1 MRRSFSLALLLA
13 GTAPVALHAQTA
25 PAPAPSPAPTP
36 SPKPAPAPQ
45 AEDDM
50 ADDSDI
56 IVTGSRALPGAVI
69 GDIPPEQSLGPAD
82 VRSYGV
88 NSVSDLLN
96 ELAPQIRSDRG
107 SGGAPVVL
115 LNGRRISSFA
125 EIRDL
130 PTEAIA
136 RVDILPEEV
145 ALKYGYSADQK
156 VVNIVL
162 RPRFKAITSELGDQ
176 FATEGGRNTPSATV
190 DIVTIRRNNRFSLH
204 AGYTDSSPLYENE
217 RSINELPSPF
227 TALGTILPAPDPNL
241 PPGATAEIDPTLT
254 ALVGQPVTSAGV
266 PVGAAA
272 GAPALGDFVAT
283 ANNPGSFDQR
293 PYRTLLSSSRNFQT
307 NLVYARP
314 LGKVN
319 ATINGSFQYTDST
332 GAQGL
337 PTVSLALPTGNPFSP
352 FGSDVVLDRTAAT
365 GFDPLKQRNSAETYH
380 LGAGF
385 NGQFGTQWRWSLTA
399 NYDRVDSE
407 TFSETGFDVT
417 GVQARLD
424 AGDPTFNPFGP
435 INPLDY
441 AIAPANRGQSSSNSG
456 TVDALVNGKL
466 LKLPAG
472 DISTAIRVGGSL
484 SNLDS
489 QSFRF
494 DTQTGVGQSTGA
506 STTRNIASG
515 QVNVDV
521 PLTSKSKNVLAF
533 VGDLSINGNIAVQQ
547 LSDFGTLTT
556 RGYGANWQPIKG
568 VRLIASITDQ
578 DDAPSAGQLANPTV
592 TTPNVRVFD
601 YVKGETVSVASTTG
615 GNPFLNAD
623 SKHTFKLGLTLKPWD
638 KTDFTLTANYVKSS
652 VRNAIA
658 SFPSATAAVEAAF
671 PQRFTRDSDG
681 DLIAIDS
688 RAVNYARTDR
698 SELRWG
704 FNISKPIKSKLQKQ
718 VEAFRAG
725 TGPNPFQGLRLPN
738 NRRFGERAQGAG
750 GPPGE
755 GGTPN
760 AAGTPP
766 ADGSTPNATGTPP
779 QDGAPGGD
787 RPGGGRF
794 GGGGF
799 RGGGGGGFRG
809 GGGGG
814 GRGQFG
820 GGGGRLQF
828 AFYHTWHF
836 TDRVEISPTLP
847 IIDLL
852 NGGAIGS
859 GGQSRH
865 ELEAQGGYSNNG
877 IGVRLSADWQSGTH
891 VLGGTPGNPNPLD
904 FSSLGT
910 INLRLFA
917 DLTQQ
922 LKFLKKNPWAAGMR
936 VTLGVNNILD
946 TRQRVRDA
954 NGQTPI
960 SYQPDYLDP
969 MGRTIR
975 LSVRKVFF

>member
-1 MRRSFSLALLLA
+1 MRRSISLVLLLA
-13 GTAPVALHAQTA
+13 GSAPVALHAQTA
-25 PAPAPSPAPTP
+25 PAPAPNPAPP
-36 SPKPAPAPQ
+36 QSKPASAPQ
-45 AEDDM
+45 SDDDG
-50 ADDSDI
+50 ADENDI
-56 IVTGSRALPGAVI
+56 VVTGSRSLPGAVV

-88 NSVSDLLN
+88 NSISDLLN

-145 ALKYGYSADQK
+145 ALKYGYAADQK

-162 RPRFKAITSELGDQ
+162 RQRFKSITTELGDQ
-176 FATEGGRNTPSATV
+176 VATEGGRNTPSVTG

-204 AGYTDSSPLYENE
+204 AGYTDSSPLYESE
-217 RSINELPSPF
+217 RDIRPLATSP
-227 TALGTILPAPDPNL
+227 GTIDLS
-241 PPGATAEIDPTLT
+241 PG
-254 ALVGQPVTSAGV
+254 V
-266 PVGAAA
+266 
-272 GAPALGDFVAT
+272 
-283 ANNPGSFDQR
+283 DQR
-293 PYRTLLSSSRNFQT
+293 PFRTLLSSSRNFQT

-319 ATINGSFQYTDST
+319 ATINGTFQYTDST

-337 PTVSLALPTGNPFSP
+337 PTIDLTLPANNPFSTSP
-352 FGSDVVLDRTAAT
+352 RDVEIDRIAAT
-365 GFDPLKQRNSAETYH
+365 GYEPLKQRNSALTYH
-380 LGAGF
+380 LGSGF

-407 TFSETGFDVT
+407 TFSETGFDLS
-417 GVQARLD
+417 GFQARLK
-424 AGDPTFNPFGP
+424 AGDPSFNPFNP
-435 INPLDY
+435 IDPLDY
-441 AIAPANRGQSSSNSG
+441 IVAPANRGQSTSNSG

-484 SNLDS
+484 SSFDS
-489 QSFRF
+489 QSYRF
-494 DTQTGVGQSTGA
+494 DTISGTSAFTNG
-506 STTRNIASG
+506 STTRNEASG
-515 QVNVDV
+515 QINLDV
-521 PLTSKSKNVLAF
+521 PIASKSKHVLAF
-533 VGDLSINGNIAVQQ
+533 IGDLSLNGNFAVHQ

-556 RGYGANWQPIKG
+556 RGYGANWQPIQG
-568 VRLIASITDQ
+568 VRFIASVTDQ
-578 DDAPSAGQLANPTV
+578 DDAPSAAQLANPTV
-592 TTPNVRVFD
+592 VTPNVRVFD
-601 YVKGETVSVASTTG
+601 YVKGETVSVTSTTG

-623 SKHTFKLGLTLKPWD
+623 SKHTLKIGLTLKPWE

-671 PQRFTRDSDG
+671 PDRFTRDVDG
-681 DLIAIDS
+681 DLTAIDT
-688 RAVNYARTDR
+688 RAVNFARTDR

-704 FNISKPIKSKLQKQ
+704 FNFSHPLKSKLQKEI
-718 VEAFRAG
+718 EAFRAG
-725 TGPNPFQGLRLPN
+725 KGPNPFQGLRLPN
-738 NRRFGERAQGAG
+738 NRRFGERPQGAG
-750 GPPGE
+750 GPLPGD

-760 AAGTPP
+760 AGGTPP
-766 ADGSTPNATGTPP
+766 ADGGSPNAAGAPP
-779 QDGAPGGD
+779 QDGAN
-787 RPGGGRF
+787 GGGRF

-799 RGGGGGGFRG
+799 RGGGGFG
-809 GGGGG
+809 GGGGRG

-847 IIDLL
+847 VIDLL

-865 ELEAQGGYSNNG
+865 ELEAQAGYSNNG
-877 IGVRLSADWQSGTH
+877 LGVRLSADWQSGTH

-910 INLRLFA
+910 INLRFFA

-936 VTLGVNNILD
+936 VTLAVNNVFD
-946 TRQRVRDA
+946 SRQRVRDA
-954 NGQTPI
+954 NGETPI

>member
-25 PAPAPSPAPTP
+25 PAPATG
-36 SPKPAPAPQ
+36 PAPAASPTPTPAPQ
-45 AEDDM
+45 SDEDA
-50 ADDSDI
+50 ADDNDI
-56 IVTGSRALPGAVI
+56 VVTGSRALPGAVV

-145 ALKYGYSADQK
+145 ALKYGYTADQK

-176 FATEGGRNTPSATV
+176 NATEGGRNTPSATA
-190 DIVTIRRNNRFSLH
+190 DIVTIHRNNRFSLH

-217 RSINELPSPF
+217 RDIP
-227 TALGTILPAPDPNL
+227 ALVPPPGTIDLSQ
-241 PPGATAEIDPTLT
+241 G
-254 ALVGQPVTSAGV
+254 
-266 PVGAAA
+266 
-272 GAPALGDFVAT
+272 
-283 ANNPGSFDQR
+283 FDQR

-307 NLVYARP
+307 NLVYAHP

-337 PTVSLALPTGNPFSP
+337 PTIDLTLPATNPFATSVKDVELTRVVTGNE
-352 FGSDVVLDRTAAT
+352 
-365 GFDPLKQRNSAETYH
+365 PLTQRNSALTYH
-380 LGAGF
+380 LGTSF

-407 TFSETGFDVT
+407 TFGENGFDVS
-417 GVQARLD
+417 GLQARLKAD
-424 AGDPTFNPFGP
+424 DPTFDPFS
-435 INPLDY
+435 PLSPSDY
-441 AIAPANRGQSSSNSG
+441 VFAPTDRGQSTSNSG

-466 LKLPAG
+466 FKLPAG

-484 SNLDS
+484 SSFDS
-489 QSFRF
+489 QSYGF
-494 DTQTGVGQSTGA
+494 DTQSGLAATTSA
-506 STTRNIASG
+506 SSTRNDASG
-515 QVNVDV
+515 QINLDV
-521 PLTSKSKNVLAF
+521 PIASKSKKVLAF
-533 VGDLSINGNIAVQQ
+533 LGDLSINGNLAVHQ

-568 VRLIASITDQ
+568 VRFITSITDQ
-578 DDAPSAGQLANPTV
+578 DDAPSAAQLANPV
-592 TTPNVRVFD
+592 ITTPNVRVFD
-601 YVKGETVSVASTTG
+601 YVKGETVDVTSTSG
-615 GNPFLNAD
+615 GNPFIKAD

-638 KTDFTLTANYVKSS
+638 KTDFTFTANYVKSS

-658 SFPSATAAVEAAF
+658 SFPAATAAVEAAF
-671 PQRFTRDSDG
+671 PGRFTRDDDG
-681 DLIAIDS
+681 DLSAIDT
-688 RAVNYARTDR
+688 RPINFARTDR

-725 TGPNPFQGLRLPN
+725 TGPNPFQGLRAPN
-738 NRRFGERAQGAG
+738 GRRFGERSQGG
-750 GPPGE
+750 GGAPGD
-755 GGTPN
+755 GSNPN
-760 AAGTPP
+760 ATGTPP
-766 ADGSTPNATGTPP
+766 ADGSNPNATGNQS
-779 QDGAPGGD
+779 QDGTAGGD
-787 RPGGGRF
+787 RQGGGRF

-799 RGGGGGGFRG
+799 

-814 GRGQFG
+814 GRGGRGGGGGRGAFG

-847 IIDLL
+847 VIDLL

-865 ELEAQGGYSNNG
+865 ELEAQAGYANNG
-877 IGVRLSADWQSGTH
+877 IGVRLSADWQSGTR
-891 VLGGTPGNPNPLD
+891 VIGGTSANPNTLD

-917 DLTQQ
+917 DLSQQ
-922 LKFLKKNPWAAGMR
+922 LKFIKKNPWATGMR
-936 VTLGVNNILD
+936 VTLGVSNLLD

-954 NGQTPI
+954 NGQTPA

-969 MGRTIR
+969 MGRTVK
-975 LSVRKVFF
+975 LSIRKVFY

>member
-13 GTAPVALHAQTA
+13 GSAPVALHAQTA
-25 PAPAPSPAPTP
+25 PAPTPSPAPAPAPT
-36 SPKPAPAPQ
+36 SAPAPQ

-56 IVTGSRALPGAVI
+56 VVTGSRALPGAVV
-69 GDIPPEQSLGPAD
+69 GDIPPEESLGPAD

-88 NSVSDLLN
+88 NSISDLLT

-162 RPRFKAITSELGDQ
+162 RARFKSITTELGDQ
-176 FATEGGRNTPSATV
+176 AATEGGRNTPSVTG

-217 RSINELPSPF
+217 RNILPLPSGGP
-227 TALGTILPAPDPNL
+227 GTIDLT
-241 PPGATAEIDPTLT
+241 PGIDE
-254 ALVGQPVTSAGV
+254 
-266 PVGAAA
+266 
-272 GAPALGDFVAT
+272 
-283 ANNPGSFDQR
+283 R

-319 ATINGSFQYTDST
+319 ATINGTFQYTDST

-337 PTVSLALPTGNPFSP
+337 PTLDLTLPAGNPFSTSA
-352 FGSDVVLDRTAAT
+352 GNVDIDRVAT
-365 GFDPLKQRNSAETYH
+365 GYDPLKQRSSALTYH

-407 TFSETGFDVT
+407 TFSETGFDLT
-417 GVQARLD
+417 GLQARLN

-435 INPLDY
+435 LNPTDY
-441 AIAPANRGQSSSNSG
+441 AIAPANRGQSTSNSG

-484 SNLDS
+484 SSLDS
-489 QSFRF
+489 HSFRF
-494 DTQTGVGQSTGA
+494 DPQTGPSQPPNGTA
-506 STTRNIASG
+506 TRNEASG
-515 QVNVDV
+515 QVNLDV
-521 PLTSKSKNVLAF
+521 PIASKSKNVLAF
-533 VGDLSINGNIAVQQ
+533 LGDLSLNGNIAVHQ

-568 VRLIASITDQ
+568 LRFIASVTDQ
-578 DDAPSAGQLANPTV
+578 DDAPSAAQLANPVVV
-592 TTPNVRVFD
+592 TANVRVFD
-601 YVKGETVSVASTTG
+601 YVKGETVSVRSTTG

-623 SKHTFKLGLTLKPWD
+623 SKHTLKLGLTLKPWD

-658 SFPSATAAVEAAF
+658 GFPAATAAVEAAF
-671 PQRFTRDSDG
+671 PQRFTRDDDG
-681 DLIAIDS
+681 NLTDIDT
-688 RAVNYARTDR
+688 RPVNFARTDR
-698 SELRWG
+698 SEFRWG
-704 FNISKPIKSKLQKQ
+704 FNFSHPLKSKLQKE

-725 TGPNPFQGLRLPN
+725 KGPNPFQGLRLPN
-738 NRRFGERAQGAG
+738 NRRFGERPQGAG
-750 GPPGE
+750 GPPPGD
-755 GGTPN
+755 GGNPN
-760 AAGTPP
+760 TAGTPP

-779 QDGAPGGD
+779 QDGAQGGD
-787 RPGGGRF
+787 RQGGGRF
-794 GGGGF
+794 
-799 RGGGGGGFRG
+799 GGGGGGFRG

-814 GRGQFG
+814 RGGGGRGAFG

-847 IIDLL
+847 VIDLL

-891 VLGGTPGNPNPLD
+891 VLGGSPGNPNALD

-975 LSVRKVFF
+975 LSVRKMFF

>member
-1 MRRSFSLALLLA
+1 MRRSISLVLLLA
-13 GTAPVALHAQTA
+13 GSAPVALHAQTA
-25 PAPAPSPAPTP
+25 PAPAPSPAPP
-36 SPKPAPAPQ
+36 QSKPASAPQ
-45 AEDDM
+45 SDDDG
-50 ADDSDI
+50 ADENDI
-56 IVTGSRALPGAVI
+56 VVTGSRSLPGAVV

-145 ALKYGYSADQK
+145 ALKYGYPADQK

-162 RPRFKAITSELGDQ
+162 RQRFKSITTELGDQ
-176 FATEGGRNTPSATV
+176 VATEGGRNTPSVTG

-217 RSINELPSPF
+217 RDILPPV
-227 TALGTILPAPDPNL
+227 TKPATPGTIDL
-241 PPGATAEIDPTLT
+241 
-254 ALVGQPVTSAGV
+254 
-266 PVGAAA
+266 
-272 GAPALGDFVAT
+272 
-283 ANNPGSFDQR
+283 NPGFDQR

-319 ATINGSFQYTDST
+319 ATINGTFQYTEST

-337 PTVSLALPTGNPFSP
+337 PTLDLTLPAGNPFST
-352 FGSDVVLDRTAAT
+352 SADDVDITRVPT
-365 GFDPLKQRNSAETYH
+365 GYDPLKQRNSALTYH
-380 LGAGF
+380 LGTGF

-407 TFSETGFDVT
+407 TFSETGFDVSAL
-417 GVQARLD
+417 QARLD

-441 AIAPANRGQSSSNSG
+441 AVAPANRGQSTSNSG
-456 TVDALVNGKL
+456 GVDALVNGKL

-484 SNLDS
+484 SSLDS
-489 QSFRF
+489 QSYRL
-494 DTQTGVGQSTGA
+494 DSQSGLVSTSG
-506 STTRNIASG
+506 STTRNEASG
-515 QVNVDV
+515 QINLDV
-521 PLTSKSKNVLAF
+521 PIASKSKHVLAF
-533 VGDLSINGNIAVQQ
+533 IGDLSVNGNYAVHQ

-556 RGYGANWQPIKG
+556 RGYGANWQPIQG
-568 VRLIASITDQ
+568 VRFIASVTDQ
-578 DDAPSAGQLANPTV
+578 DDAPSAAQLANPTV
-592 TTPNVRVFD
+592 VTPNVRVFD
-601 YVKGETVSVASTTG
+601 YVKGETVSVTSTTG

-623 SKHTFKLGLTLKPWD
+623 SKHTLKIGLTLKPWE

-658 SFPSATAAVEAAF
+658 GFPSATAAVEAAF
-671 PQRFTRDSDG
+671 PDRFTRDADG
-681 DLIAIDS
+681 DLTAIDT
-688 RAVNYARTDR
+688 RAVNFARTDR

-704 FNISKPIKSKLQKQ
+704 FNFSHPLKSKLQKEI
-718 VEAFRAG
+718 EAFRAG
-725 TGPNPFQGLRLPN
+725 KGPNPFQGLRLPN
-738 NRRFGERAQGAG
+738 GRRFGER
-750 GPPGE
+750 PPGD
-755 GGTPN
+755 GGSPN
-760 AAGTPP
+760 ATGTPP
-766 ADGSTPNATGTPP
+766 ADGSAPNATGTPP
-779 QDGAPGGD
+779 QDGAQGGD
-787 RPGGGRF
+787 RQGGGRFGGGGF

-799 RGGGGGGFRG
+799 RGGGGR
-809 GGGGG
+809 G
-814 GRGQFG
+814 GRGAFG

-847 IIDLL
+847 VIDLL

-865 ELEAQGGYSNNG
+865 ELEAQAGYSNNG
-877 IGVRLSADWQSGTH
+877 LGVRLSADWQSGTH

-910 INLRLFA
+910 INLRFFA

-936 VTLGVNNILD
+936 VTLALNNVLD

-954 NGQTPI
+954 NGDTPI

-975 LSVRKVFF
+975 LSIRKVFF

>member
-1 MRRSFSLALLLA
+1 MRRSFSLVLLLA
-13 GTAPVALHAQTA
+13 GNSPVALHAQTA
-25 PAPAPSPAPTP
+25 PAPSPA
-36 SPKPAPAPQ
+36 SPQSTPAPPPQ
-45 AEDDM
+45 SDD
-50 ADDSDI
+50 DVPDENDI
-56 IVTGSRALPGAVI
+56 VVTGSRSLPGGAI

-162 RPRFKAITSELGDQ
+162 RPRFKAITSELADQ
-176 FATEGGRNTPSATV
+176 AATEGGRNTPSVTG

-217 RSINELPSPF
+217 R
-227 TALGTILPAPDPNL
+227 GILPLASAPPT
-241 PPGATAEIDPTLT
+241 PGIVDL
-254 ALVGQPVTSAGV
+254 
-266 PVGAAA
+266 
-272 GAPALGDFVAT
+272 
-283 ANNPGSFDQR
+283 NPGFDQR
-293 PYRTLLSSSRNFQT
+293 PYRTLLSSSRNFQA

-319 ATINGSFQYTDST
+319 ATLNGSFQYTEST

-337 PTVSLALPTGNPFSP
+337 PKIDLTLPSSNPFSTSA
-352 FGSDVVLDRTAAT
+352 SDIEIDRVAT
-365 GFDPLKQRNSAETYH
+365 GYDPLKQRNSALTYH

-385 NGQFGTQWRWSLTA
+385 NGQFGTQWRWSVTA

-407 TFSETGFDVT
+407 TFTETGFVLS
-417 GVQARLD
+417 GLQARLD

-441 AIAPANRGQSSSNSG
+441 AVAPANRGQSSSNSG
-456 TVDALVNGKL
+456 GVDALVNGKL
-466 LKLPAG
+466 IKLPAG

-484 SNLDS
+484 SSLDS
-489 QSFRF
+489 QSYRF
-494 DTQTGVGQSTGA
+494 GTSTDA
-506 STTRNIASG
+506 STRRNEASG

-521 PLTSKSKNVLAF
+521 PIASKSKNVLAF
-533 VGDLSINGNIAVQQ
+533 IGDLSLNGNIAVHQ

-556 RGYGANWQPIKG
+556 RGYGANWQPVMG
-568 VRLIASITDQ
+568 VRLIASVTDQ
-578 DDAPSAGQLANPTV
+578 DDAPSANQLANPTV

-601 YVKGETVSVASTTG
+601 YVKGQTVSVTSTTG
-615 GNPFLNAD
+615 GNPFLKAD
-623 SKHTFKLGLTLKPWD
+623 SKHTFKLGLMLKPWE

-658 SFPSATAAVEAAF
+658 GFPAATAAVEAAF
-671 PQRFTRDSDG
+671 PGRFTRNADG
-681 DLIAIDS
+681 DLTAIDS
-688 RAVNYARTDR
+688 RAVNFARTDR

-725 TGPNPFQGLRLPN
+725 KGPNPFVGLRLPN
-738 NRRFGERAQGAG
+738 GRRVGEQ
-750 GPPGE
+750 PPG
-755 GGTPN
+755 GSPGNGNPPPDGNNPN
-760 AAGTPP
+760 T
-766 ADGSTPNATGTPP
+766 TGTPP
-779 QDGAPGGD
+779 QGGAPGGA

-799 RGGGGGGFRG
+799 RGGGR
-809 GGGGG
+809 G
-814 GRGQFG
+814 GRGAF

-836 TDRVEISPTLP
+836 VDRVEIVPGLP
-847 IIDLL
+847 VIDLL

-865 ELEAQGGYSNNG
+865 ELEAQAGYSNNG
-877 IGVRLSADWQSGTH
+877 IGVRLSADWQSGTR
-891 VLGGTPGNPNPLD
+891 VLGGTP
-904 FSSLGT
+904 
-910 INLRLFA
+910 A
-917 DLTQQ
+917 
-922 LKFLKKNPWAAGMR
+922 
-936 VTLGVNNILD
+936 
-946 TRQRVRDA
+946 
-954 NGQTPI
+954 TPI
-960 SYQPDYLDP
+960 RSTSRAW
-969 MGRTIR
+969 GRSTCDCSPTSPSSSSSSR
-975 LSVRKVFF
+975 RTPGRRACA

>member
-1 MRRSFSLALLLA
+1 MRRSISLVLLLA
-13 GTAPVALHAQTA
+13 GSAPVALHAQTA
-25 PAPAPSPAPTP
+25 PAPAPNPAPP
-36 SPKPAPAPQ
+36 QSKPASTPQ
-45 AEDDM
+45 SEDDG
-50 ADDSDI
+50 ADENDI
-56 IVTGSRALPGAVI
+56 VVTGSRALPGAVV

-162 RPRFKAITSELGDQ
+162 RPRFKAITTELGDQ
-176 FATEGGRNTPSATV
+176 VATEGGRNTPSVTG

-217 RSINELPSPF
+217 RD
-227 TALGTILPAPDPNL
+227 ILP
-241 PPGATAEIDPTLT
+241 
-254 ALVGQPVTSAGV
+254 PVTR
-266 PVGAAA
+266 PAAP
-272 GAPALGDFVAT
+272 GTVDL
-283 ANNPGSFDQR
+283 NPGFDQR
-293 PYRTLLSSSRNFQT
+293 PYRTLLSSSRNFQS

-319 ATINGSFQYTDST
+319 ATINGTFQYTEST

-337 PTVSLALPTGNPFSP
+337 PTLDLTLPAGNPFST
-352 FGSDVVLDRTAAT
+352 SADDVDISRVAT
-365 GFDPLKQRNSAETYH
+365 GYDPLKQRNSALTYH
-380 LGAGF
+380 LGTGF

-399 NYDRVDSE
+399 NYDRIDSE
-407 TFSETGFDVT
+407 TFSETGFDVSGLQT
-417 GVQARLD
+417 RLK
-424 AGDPTFNPFGP
+424 AGDPIFDPFS
-435 INPLDY
+435 PLSPSDY
-441 AIAPANRGQSSSNSG
+441 VIAPANRGQSTSNSG
-456 TVDALVNGKL
+456 GVDALINGKL

-484 SNLDS
+484 SSLDS
-489 QSFRF
+489 QSYRF
-494 DTQTGVGQSTGA
+494 DTQTALVTSTSG
-506 STTRNIASG
+506 STKRNEASG
-515 QVNVDV
+515 QVNLDV
-521 PLTSKSKNVLAF
+521 PIASKSKHVLAF
-533 VGDLSINGNIAVQQ
+533 IGDLSVNGNIAVHQ

-556 RGYGANWQPIKG
+556 RGYGANWQPIQG
-568 VRLIASITDQ
+568 VRFIASMTDQ
-578 DDAPSAGQLANPTV
+578 DDAPSAAQLANPTV
-592 TTPNVRVFD
+592 VTPNVRVFD
-601 YVKGETVSVASTTG
+601 YVKGETVSVTSTTG
-615 GNPFLNAD
+615 GNPFLKAD
-623 SKHTFKLGLTLKPWD
+623 SKHTLKIGLTLKPWE
-638 KTDFTLTANYVKSS
+638 KTDFTLTANYVRSS

-658 SFPSATAAVEAAF
+658 GFPAATAAVEAAF
-671 PQRFTRDSDG
+671 PDRFTRDADG
-681 DLIAIDS
+681 DLTAIDT
-688 RAVNYARTDR
+688 RAVNFARTDR

-738 NRRFGERAQGAG
+738 GRRFGERPPGADGRPGDGGNPNGAG
-750 GPPGE
+750 
-755 GGTPN
+755 TP
-760 AAGTPP
+760 PP
-766 ADGSTPNATGTPP
+766 ADGSNPNAAPP
-779 QDGAPGGD
+779 QDGAAGSGG

-799 RGGGGGGFRG
+799 GGGGF
-809 GGGGG
+809 GG
-814 GRGQFG
+814 GRGGRGAFG

-847 IIDLL
+847 VIDLL

-865 ELEAQGGYSNNG
+865 ELEAQAGYSNNG
-877 IGVRLSADWQSGTH
+877 LGVRLSADWQSGTH
-891 VLGGTPGNPNPLD
+891 VLGGTAGNPNPLD

-910 INLRLFA
+910 INLRFFA

-936 VTLGVNNILD
+936 VTLGVNNVLD
-946 TRQRVRDA
+946 SRQRVRDA
-954 NGQTPI
+954 NGNTPI

>member
-13 GTAPVALHAQTA
+13 GSAPVALHAQTA
-25 PAPAPSPAPTP
+25 PAPPPHPAPAPTP
-36 SPKPAPAPQ
+36 TPAAAPQ
-45 AEDDM
+45 SDD
-50 ADDSDI
+50 DGSDEGDI
-56 IVTGSRALPGAVI
+56 VVTGSRALPGAVV

-176 FATEGGRNTPSATV
+176 VATEGGRNTPSGTLDV
-190 DIVTIRRNNRFSLH
+190 VTIRRDNRLSLH
-204 AGYTDSSPLYENE
+204 VGYSQSSPLYENE
-217 RSINELPSPF
+217 RD
-227 TALGTILPAPDPNL
+227 ILPLASTPT
-241 PPGATAEIDPTLT
+241 PPGTVDLNH
-254 ALVGQPVTSAGV
+254 
-266 PVGAAA
+266 
-272 GAPALGDFVAT
+272 D
-283 ANNPGSFDQR
+283 FDQR
-293 PYRTLLSSSRNFQT
+293 PYRTLLSSSRNLQT
-307 NLVYARP
+307 NLVYAHP
-314 LGKVN
+314 LGRVN

-337 PTVSLALPTGNPFSP
+337 PTFDLTLPASNPFSTAP
-352 FGSDVVLDRTAAT
+352 GTTEIDRVAT
-365 GFDPLKQRNSAETYH
+365 GFDPLRQRNSALTYH
-380 LGAGF
+380 LGTGF

-399 NYDRVDSE
+399 NYDRIDSE
-407 TFSETGFDVT
+407 NFGETGFIVHDLN
-417 GVQARLD
+417 ARLA
-424 AGDPTFNPFGP
+424 AGDPSFNPFGP
-435 INPLDY
+435 IDPLDY
-441 AIAPANRGQSSSNSG
+441 PIAPANRGQSTSNSG

-466 LKLPAG
+466 IKLPAG
-472 DISTAIRVGGSL
+472 EISTAIRVGGSL
-484 SNLDS
+484 SSLDS
-489 QSFRF
+489 QSYRF
-494 DTQTGVGQSTGA
+494 DTQSALATSTAG
-506 STTRNIASG
+506 STRRNEASG
-515 QVNVDV
+515 QINIDV
-521 PLTSKSKNVLAF
+521 PIASSSKKVLAF
-533 VGDLSINGNIAVQQ
+533 LGDLSINGNLAVHQ

-556 RGYGANWQPIKG
+556 RGYGANWQPIHG
-568 VRLIASITDQ
+568 VRLITSVTDQ
-578 DDAPSAGQLANPTV
+578 DDAPSAAQLANPV
-592 TTPNVRVFD
+592 VVTPNVRVFD
-601 YVKGETVSVASTTG
+601 YVKGETVNVTSTTG
-615 GNPFLNAD
+615 GNPFLRAD

-638 KTDFTLTANYVKSS
+638 KTDFTLTANYIESH

-658 SFPSATAAVEAAF
+658 GFPAATAAVEAAF
-671 PQRFTRDSDG
+671 PGRFTRDADG
-681 DLIAIDS
+681 DLTSIDTRS
-688 RAVNYARTDR
+688 VNFARTDR

-704 FNISKPIKSKLQKQ
+704 FNISKPIKSKLQKE

-725 TGPNPFQGLRLPN
+725 TGPNPFQGLRLPGG
-738 NRRFGERAQGAG
+738 RRFGERPQGG
-750 GPPGE
+750 GGQSQ
-755 GGTPN
+755 GNGANPN
-760 AAGTPP
+760 TTGTPP
-766 ADGSTPNATGTPP
+766 QDGSNPNATGTPP
-779 QDGAPGGD
+779 PQNGATGGE

-799 RGGGGGGFRG
+799 GGGGRGFRG
-809 GGGGG
+809 GGGG
-814 GRGQFG
+814 RGAFG

-847 IIDLL
+847 TIDLL

-865 ELEAQGGYSNNG
+865 EFEMQAGYSNNG
-877 IGVRLSADWQSGTH
+877 IGVRLSGDWQSGTR
-891 VLGGTPGNPNPLD
+891 VLGGTPGTPNTLD

-910 INLRLFA
+910 LNVRLFA
-917 DLTQQ
+917 DLSQQ
-922 LKFLKKNPWAAGMR
+922 LKFIKKNPWATGMR
-936 VTLGVNNILD
+936 VTLGVSNLLD
-946 TRQRVRDA
+946 SRQRVRDA

-969 MGRTIR
+969 MGRTIK
-975 LSVRKVFF
+975 LSIRKVFF

>member
-1 MRRSFSLALLLA
+1 MHRSISLVLLLA
-13 GTAPVALHAQTA
+13 GVAPVALHAQTV
-25 PAPAPSPAPTP
+25 PAPAPDPTP
-36 SPKPAPAPQ
+36 PQSKPASAPQ
-45 AEDDM
+45 AEDDG
-50 ADDSDI
+50 ADENDI
-56 IVTGSRALPGAVI
+56 VVTGSRALPGAVV

-145 ALKYGYSADQK
+145 ALKYGYTADQK

-162 RPRFKAITSELGDQ
+162 RRRFKAITTELGDQ
-176 FATEGGRNTPSATV
+176 VATEGGRNTPSATG
-190 DIVTIRRNNRFSLH
+190 DIVTIRRDNRISLH

-217 RSINELPSPF
+217 RD
-227 TALGTILPAPDPNL
+227 ILPP
-241 PPGATAEIDPTLT
+241 
-254 ALVGQPVTSAGV
+254 VSKPVT
-266 PVGAAA
+266 
-272 GAPALGDFVAT
+272 
-283 ANNPGSFDQR
+283 PGRIDLSPGFDQR

-307 NLVYARP
+307 NMVYARP

-319 ATINGSFQYTDST
+319 ATINGTFQYTEST

-337 PTVSLALPTGNPFSP
+337 PTLDLTLPAGNPFSTSA
-352 FGSDVVLDRTAAT
+352 GDVDIDRVAT
-365 GFDPLKQRNSAETYH
+365 GYDPLKQRSSALTYH
-380 LGAGF
+380 LGTGF
-385 NGQFGTQWRWSLTA
+385 NGQLGTQWRWSLTA

-407 TFSETGFDVT
+407 TFSETGFDVSAL
-417 GVQARLD
+417 QARLD
-424 AGDPTFNPFGP
+424 AGDPAFNPLGP

-441 AIAPANRGQSSSNSG
+441 NVAPANRGQSSSNSG
-456 TVDALVNGKL
+456 TIDALVNGKL

-484 SNLDS
+484 SSLDS
-489 QSFRF
+489 QSYRL
-494 DTQTGVGQSTGA
+494 DTQNALVSTSG
-506 STTRNIASG
+506 STTRNEASG
-515 QVNVDV
+515 QINLDV
-521 PLTSKSKNVLAF
+521 PIASKSKHVLAF
-533 VGDLSINGNIAVQQ
+533 IGDLSLNGNYAVHQ

-556 RGYGANWQPIKG
+556 RGYGANWQPIQG
-568 VRLIASITDQ
+568 VRFIASVTDQ
-578 DDAPSAGQLANPTV
+578 DDAPSATQLANPTV
-592 TTPNVRVFD
+592 VTPNVRVFD
-601 YVKGETVSVASTTG
+601 YVKGETVSVTSTTG

-623 SKHTFKLGLTLKPWD
+623 SKHTLKIGLTLKPWE

-658 SFPSATAAVEAAF
+658 SFPAATAAVEAAF
-671 PQRFTRDSDG
+671 PDRFTRDDDG
-681 DLIAIDS
+681 NLTDIDT
-688 RAVNYARTDR
+688 RAVNFARTDR

-704 FNISKPIKSKLQKQ
+704 INFSHPLKSKLQKQ
-718 VEAFRAG
+718 IEAFRAG
-725 TGPNPFQGLRLPN
+725 TGPNPFEGLRLPN
-738 NRRFGERAQGAG
+738 NRRFGERPGGDG
-750 GPPGE
+750 GPPPGD
-755 GGTPN
+755 GATPNNTGTP
-760 AAGTPP
+760 PP
-766 ADGSTPNATGTPP
+766 ADGSNANAAPP
-779 QDGAPGGD
+779 QDGAPTGG

-799 RGGGGGGFRG
+799 GGF
-809 GGGGG
+809 GGGG
-814 GRGQFG
+814 GRGGRG

-847 IIDLL
+847 VIDLL
-852 NGGAIGS
+852 NGGTIGS

-865 ELEAQGGYSNNG
+865 ELEAQAGYSNNG
-877 IGVRLSADWQSGTH
+877 VGVRLSANWQSGTH
-891 VLGGTPGNPNPLD
+891 VLGGLPGNPNPLD

-910 INLRLFA
+910 INLRVFA

-954 NGQTPI
+954 NGGTPI

>member
-13 GTAPVALHAQTA
+13 GSAPIALHAQTA
-25 PAPAPSPAPTP
+25 PAPAPSPAPP
-36 SPKPAPAPQ
+36 QSKPASAPQ
-45 AEDDM
+45 SDEDGAEEN
-50 ADDSDI
+50 DI
-56 IVTGSRALPGAVI
+56 VVTGSRSLPGAVV

-145 ALKYGYSADQK
+145 ALKYGYTADQK

-162 RPRFKAITSELGDQ
+162 RQRFKSITTELGDQ
-176 FATEGGRNTPSATV
+176 VATEGGRNTPSATG

-217 RSINELPSPF
+217 RDILPPV
-227 TALGTILPAPDPNL
+227 TGPATPGTIDLS
-241 PPGATAEIDPTLT
+241 PG
-254 ALVGQPVTSAGV
+254 
-266 PVGAAA
+266 
-272 GAPALGDFVAT
+272 
-283 ANNPGSFDQR
+283 FDQR
-293 PYRTLLSSSRNFQT
+293 PYRTLMSSSRNFQT

-319 ATINGSFQYTDST
+319 ATINGTFQYTEST

-337 PTVSLALPTGNPFSP
+337 PTLDLTLPAGNPFST
-352 FGSDVVLDRTAAT
+352 SADDVDIDRVPS
-365 GFDPLKQRNSAETYH
+365 GYDPLKQRNSALTYH
-380 LGAGF
+380 LGTGF

-399 NYDRVDSE
+399 NYDRVESE
-407 TFSETGFDVT
+407 TFSETGFDVSAL
-417 GVQARLD
+417 QARLD
-424 AGDPTFNPFGP
+424 AGDPTFNPLGP

-441 AIAPANRGQSSSNSG
+441 ALAPANRGQSTSNSG

-484 SNLDS
+484 SSLDS
-489 QSFRF
+489 QSYRLNP
-494 DTQTGVGQSTGA
+494 QNALVSTSG
-506 STTRNIASG
+506 STTRNEASG
-515 QVNVDV
+515 QINLDV
-521 PLTSKSKNVLAF
+521 PIASKSKHVLAF
-533 VGDLSINGNIAVQQ
+533 IGDLSINGNIAVHQ

-556 RGYGANWQPIKG
+556 RGYGANWQPIQG
-568 VRLIASITDQ
+568 VRFIASVTDQ
-578 DDAPSAGQLANPTV
+578 DDAPSAAQLANPTV
-592 TTPNVRVFD
+592 VTPNVRVFD
-601 YVKGETVSVASTTG
+601 YVKGETVSVTSTTG

-623 SKHTFKLGLTLKPWD
+623 NKHTLKIGLTLKPWD
-638 KTDFTLTANYVKSS
+638 KTDFTLTANYVKSN

-671 PQRFTRDSDG
+671 PDRFTRDVDG
-681 DLIAIDS
+681 DLTAIDT
-688 RAVNYARTDR
+688 RAVNFARTDR

-704 FNISKPIKSKLQKQ
+704 FNFSHPLKSKLQKEI
-718 VEAFRAG
+718 EAFRAG
-725 TGPNPFQGLRLPN
+725 KGPNPFQGLRLPN
-738 NRRFGERAQGAG
+738 NRRFGERPQGAG
-750 GPPGE
+750 GPPPGD
-755 GGTPN
+755 GSAPNGAGTP
-760 AAGTPP
+760 PP
-766 ADGSTPNATGTPP
+766 ADGSNPNAAGAPP
-779 QDGAPGGD
+779 QDGAS
-787 RPGGGRF
+787 GGGRF
-794 GGGGF
+794 GGGF
-799 RGGGGGGFRG
+799 RGGGGFG
-809 GGGGG
+809 GGGGRG

-847 IIDLL
+847 VIDLL

-865 ELEAQGGYSNNG
+865 ELEAQAGYSNNG
-877 IGVRLSADWQSGTH
+877 LGVRLSADWQSGTH

-910 INLRLFA
+910 INLRFFA

-936 VTLGVNNILD
+936 VTLAVNNVLD
-946 TRQRVRDA
+946 SRQRVRDA
-954 NGQTPI
+954 NGDTPI

>member
-1 MRRSFSLALLLA
+1 MRRSISLALLLA
-13 GTAPVALHAQTA
+13 GSAPVALHAQTA
-25 PAPAPSPAPTP
+25 PAPAPSPALPQ
-36 SPKPAPAPQ
+36 SKPASAPQ
-45 AEDDM
+45 SGDDG
-50 ADDSDI
+50 ADENDI
-56 IVTGSRALPGAVI
+56 VVTGSRSLPGAVV

-145 ALKYGYSADQK
+145 ALKYGYTADQK

-162 RPRFKAITSELGDQ
+162 RQRFKSITTELGDQ
-176 FATEGGRNTPSATV
+176 VATEGGRNTPSVTG

-217 RSINELPSPF
+217 RDI
-227 TALGTILPAPDPNL
+227 L
-241 PPGATAEIDPTLT
+241 PPGSQPAAPGTIDL
-254 ALVGQPVTSAGV
+254 S
-266 PVGAAA
+266 
-272 GAPALGDFVAT
+272 
-283 ANNPGSFDQR
+283 PGFDQR

-319 ATINGSFQYTDST
+319 ATFNGTFQYTEST

-337 PTVSLALPTGNPFSP
+337 PTLDLTLPAGNPFST
-352 FGSDVVLDRTAAT
+352 SADDVDIVRVPA
-365 GFDPLKQRNSAETYH
+365 GYDPLKQRNSALTYH
-380 LGAGF
+380 LGTGF

-407 TFSETGFDVT
+407 NFNETGFDVSAL
-417 GVQARLD
+417 QARLD

-441 AIAPANRGQSSSNSG
+441 GVAPANRGQSTSNSG
-456 TVDALVNGKL
+456 GVDALVNGKL

-484 SNLDS
+484 SSLDS
-489 QSFRF
+489 QSYRL
-494 DTQTGVGQSTGA
+494 DPQNALVSTSG
-506 STTRNIASG
+506 STRRNEASG
-515 QVNVDV
+515 QINLDV
-521 PLTSKSKNVLAF
+521 PIASKSKHVLAF
-533 VGDLSINGNIAVQQ
+533 IGDLSVNGNIAVHQ

-556 RGYGANWQPIKG
+556 RGYGANWQPIQG
-568 VRLIASITDQ
+568 VRFIASVTDQ
-578 DDAPSAGQLANPTV
+578 DDAPSAAQLANPTV
-592 TTPNVRVFD
+592 VTPNVRVFD
-601 YVKGETVSVASTTG
+601 YVKGETVSVTSTTG

-623 SKHTFKLGLTLKPWD
+623 SKHTLKIGLTLKPWE

-658 SFPSATAAVEAAF
+658 SFPAATAAVEAAF
-671 PQRFTRDSDG
+671 PDRFARDADG
-681 DLIAIDS
+681 NLTAIDT
-688 RAVNYARTDR
+688 RAVNFARTDR

-738 NRRFGERAQGAG
+738 SRRFGER
-750 GPPGE
+750 PPGD

-760 AAGTPP
+760 GAGTPPP
-766 ADGSTPNATGTPP
+766 ADGSNPNATQP
-779 QDGAPGGD
+779 QDGAAGGG

-799 RGGGGGGFRG
+799 GGGGFG
-809 GGGGG
+809 GGGFGGG
-814 GRGQFG
+814 GRGGRGAFG

-836 TDRVEISPTLP
+836 TDRVQISPTLP
-847 IIDLL
+847 VIDLL

-865 ELEAQGGYSNNG
+865 ELEAQAGYSNNG
-877 IGVRLSADWQSGTH
+877 LGVRLSADWQSGTH

-910 INLRLFA
+910 INLRFFA

-936 VTLGVNNILD
+936 VTLGVNNVLD
-946 TRQRVRDA
+946 SRQRVRDA
-954 NGQTPI
+954 NGNTPI

>member
-1 MRRSFSLALLLA
+1 MRRSISLVLLLA
-13 GTAPVALHAQTA
+13 GSAPVALHAQTA
-25 PAPAPSPAPTP
+25 PVPTPSPAPP
-36 SPKPAPAPQ
+36 QSKPASAPQ
-45 AEDDM
+45 SEDEGTDEN
-50 ADDSDI
+50 DI
-56 IVTGSRALPGAVI
+56 VVTGSRSLPGAVV

-145 ALKYGYSADQK
+145 ALKYGYPADQK

-162 RPRFKAITSELGDQ
+162 RQRFKSITTELGDQ
-176 FATEGGRNTPSATV
+176 VATEGGRNTPSVTG

-217 RSINELPSPF
+217 RDILPPV
-227 TALGTILPAPDPNL
+227 TQPATPGTIDL
-241 PPGATAEIDPTLT
+241 
-254 ALVGQPVTSAGV
+254 
-266 PVGAAA
+266 
-272 GAPALGDFVAT
+272 
-283 ANNPGSFDQR
+283 NPGFDQR

-314 LGKVN
+314 LGRVN
-319 ATINGSFQYTDST
+319 ATVNGTFQYTEST

-337 PTVSLALPTGNPFSP
+337 PTLDLTLPAGNPFSTSA
-352 FGSDVVLDRTAAT
+352 SDVEIDRVAT
-365 GFDPLKQRNSAETYH
+365 GYDPLKQRNSALTYH
-380 LGAGF
+380 LGTGF

-407 TFSETGFDVT
+407 TFSETGFDVSAL
-417 GVQARLD
+417 QARLD
-424 AGDPTFNPFGP
+424 AGDPTFNPLGP

-441 AIAPANRGQSSSNSG
+441 AVAPANRGQSTSNSG
-456 TVDALVNGKL
+456 GVDALVNGKL

-484 SNLDS
+484 SSLDS
-489 QSFRF
+489 QSYRL
-494 DTQTGVGQSTGA
+494 DSQSGLVSTSG
-506 STTRNIASG
+506 STTRNEASG
-515 QVNVDV
+515 QINLDV
-521 PLTSKSKNVLAF
+521 PIASKSKHVLAF
-533 VGDLSINGNIAVQQ
+533 IGDLSLNGNYAVHQ

-556 RGYGANWQPIKG
+556 RGYGANWQPIQG
-568 VRLIASITDQ
+568 VRFIASVTDQ
-578 DDAPSAGQLANPTV
+578 DDAPSAAQLANPTV
-592 TTPNVRVFD
+592 VTPNVRVFD
-601 YVKGETVSVASTTG
+601 YVKGETVSVTSTSG

-623 SKHTFKLGLTLKPWD
+623 SKHTLKIGLTLKPWD

-658 SFPSATAAVEAAF
+658 GFPSATAAVEAAF
-671 PQRFTRDSDG
+671 PDRFTRDADG
-681 DLIAIDS
+681 DLTAIDT
-688 RAVNYARTDR
+688 RAVNFARTDR

-704 FNISKPIKSKLQKQ
+704 FNFSHPLKSKLQKEI
-718 VEAFRAG
+718 EAFRAG
-725 TGPNPFQGLRLPN
+725 KGPNPFQGLRLPN
-738 NRRFGERAQGAG
+738 NRRFGERPQGAG
-750 GPPGE
+750 GPSPGD

-760 AAGTPP
+760 ATTPP
-766 ADGSTPNATGTPP
+766 ADGSNPNATGTPP
-779 QDGAPGGD
+779 QDGAAGGG

-799 RGGGGGGFRG
+799 GGGGF
-809 GGGGG
+809 GGGG
-814 GRGQFG
+814 GRGGRGAFG

-847 IIDLL
+847 VIDLL

-865 ELEAQGGYSNNG
+865 ELEAQAGYSNNG
-877 IGVRLSADWQSGTH
+877 LGVRLSADWQSGTH

-904 FSSLGT
+904 FSSLAT
-910 INLRLFA
+910 VNLRFFA

-936 VTLGVNNILD
+936 VTLALNNVLD
-946 TRQRVRDA
+946 SRQRVRDA
-954 NGQTPI
+954 NGDTPI

>member
-1 MRRSFSLALLLA
+1 MRRSISLVLLLA
-13 GTAPVALHAQTA
+13 SSAPVALHAQTA
-25 PAPAPSPAPTP
+25 PAPAPSPTP
-36 SPKPAPAPQ
+36 PQSKPASAPQ
-45 AEDDM
+45 SDDDG
-50 ADDSDI
+50 ADENDI
-56 IVTGSRALPGAVI
+56 VVTGSRSLPGAVV

-145 ALKYGYSADQK
+145 ALKYGYPADQK

-162 RPRFKAITSELGDQ
+162 RQRFKSITTELGDQ
-176 FATEGGRNTPSATV
+176 VATEGGRNTPSVTG

-217 RSINELPSPF
+217 RDILPPVTRPASP
-227 TALGTILPAPDPNL
+227 GTIDLS
-241 PPGATAEIDPTLT
+241 PG
-254 ALVGQPVTSAGV
+254 
-266 PVGAAA
+266 
-272 GAPALGDFVAT
+272 
-283 ANNPGSFDQR
+283 FDQR

-319 ATINGSFQYTDST
+319 ATINGTFQYTEST

-337 PTVSLALPTGNPFSP
+337 PTLDLTLPSGNPFSTSA
-352 FGSDVVLDRTAAT
+352 GDVDIDRVAT
-365 GFDPLKQRNSAETYH
+365 GYDPLKQRSSALTYH
-380 LGAGF
+380 LGTGF

-407 TFSETGFDVT
+407 TFSETGFDVST
-417 GVQARLD
+417 LQARLD

-441 AIAPANRGQSSSNSG
+441 NVAPANRGQSTSNSG

-484 SNLDS
+484 SSLDS
-489 QSFRF
+489 QSYRL
-494 DTQTGVGQSTGA
+494 DSQSGLVSTSG
-506 STTRNIASG
+506 STTRNEASG
-515 QVNVDV
+515 QINLDV
-521 PLTSKSKNVLAF
+521 PIASKSKHVLAF
-533 VGDLSINGNIAVQQ
+533 IGDLSLNGNIAVHQ

-556 RGYGANWQPIKG
+556 RGYGANWQPIQG
-568 VRLIASITDQ
+568 VRFIASVTDQ
-578 DDAPSAGQLANPTV
+578 DDAPSATQLANPTV
-592 TTPNVRVFD
+592 VTPNVRVFD
-601 YVKGETVSVASTTG
+601 YVKGETVSVTSTTG

-623 SKHTFKLGLTLKPWD
+623 SKHTLKIGLTLKPWE

-658 SFPSATAAVEAAF
+658 GFPSATAAVEAAF
-671 PQRFTRDSDG
+671 PDRFTRDADG
-681 DLIAIDS
+681 DLTAIDT
-688 RAVNYARTDR
+688 RAVNFARTDR

-704 FNISKPIKSKLQKQ
+704 FNFSHPLKSKLQKQ
-718 VEAFRAG
+718 IEAFRAG

-738 NRRFGERAQGAG
+738 NRRFGERPPGAG
-750 GPPGE
+750 GPPPGD
-755 GGTPN
+755 GTPN
-760 AAGTPP
+760 GAGTPPP
-766 ADGSTPNATGTPP
+766 ADGSNPNAAQP
-779 QDGAPGGD
+779 QDGAAGGG

-799 RGGGGGGFRG
+799 

-814 GRGQFG
+814 GRGGRGAFG

-836 TDRVEISPTLP
+836 TDRVELSPTLP
-847 IIDLL
+847 VVDLL
-852 NGGAIGS
+852 NGGTIGQ

-865 ELEAQGGYSNNG
+865 ELEAQAGYSNNG
-877 IGVRLSADWQSGTH
+877 VGVRLSANWQSGTH

-936 VTLGVNNILD
+936 VTLGVNNVLN

-954 NGQTPI
+954 NGLTPI
-960 SYQPDYLDP
+960 SYQPDYLDA